1 VDIGNKMEE
10 KRKYEVRVRLT
21 KEEMER
27 IEKVAKKLNMPKAR
41 LIRNLALVGLQDAE
55 LFAKLGLFDLV
66 KLIEKIK
73 EKALKNNENL
83 LNKEL
88 KTN

>member
-1 VDIGNKMEE
+1 VDIGNKMEK
-10 KRKYEVRVRLT
+10 KRKYEVRIRLT

-66 KLIEKIK
+66 KSIEKIK